1 MEDSQY
7 GRADKFVKTLAKLSK
22 FGVRQGRSKKMQNG
36 LSSSDGSEAYGKKGT
51 DVMLA
56 VDLVKMSLSKQID
69 RAIMLAAD
77 SDFVYAVQTAKDAGV
92 STRLCY
98 SDRHPVSDLMLDVFD
113 ERLVITDDLINRC
126 LLPGP
131 K

>member
-1 MEDSQY
+1 MWL
-7 GRADKFVKTLAKLSK
+7 GRF
-22 FGVRQGRSKKMQNG
+22 QKMQNG
-36 LSSSDGSEAYGKKGT
+36 LSSHGAAAYVRKGT

-69 RAIMLAAD
+69 RAVMLAAD
-77 SDFVYAVQTAKDAGV
+77 SDFVYAVQTAKDAIV

-98 SDRHPVSDLMLDVFD
+98 SNRHPVSYWMLDAFN

-126 LLPGP
+126 LLPAQIKIVKHNFGNFA
-131 K
+131 KGITFSIVSDHD